1 MFPAPAALRDGLALR
16 GLEERA
22 TVGAAMIRV
31 LAFSLAA
38 AVWPVA
44 SASTAVDEILAAFQ
58 ARMTQGGDFG
68 GLFEQVEELSL
79 EEQRKLIGD
88 IDRQW
93 PRLRDGYLSALARAG
108 TAGAGR
114 KSTPQEVAKH
124 RAEFMK
130 VYAMGEN
137 AMKDQLSSVSWP
149 ALEALRGLL
158 IPTPEQLVAA
168 GGETLREQRKMV
180 RALAEFR
187 DGVLKAAIA
196 TQSIDSV
203 SSLEQGE
210 KAAAEA
216 ACGFARRDLKVLE
229 DNRKLAAK
237 RSVPEAEVRGIEQC
251 NEWRLLV
258 GLNALVLDPLLC
270 DAARDHSKD
279 MAERGFFAHESPV
292 AGKKSFTDRAANF
305 RTSASAE
312 NIFMGSSDPAAA
324 NRGWFFSPGHHKNMF
339 SPGHRRIGLGCHGG
353 HWTQMFGG

>member
-1 MFPAPAALRDGLALR
+1 
-16 GLEERA
+16 
-22 TVGAAMIRV
+22 MIRILV
-31 LAFSLAA
+31 LSLAVA
-38 AVWPVA
+38 SGPVA
-44 SASTAVDEILAAFQ
+44 WASTAVDEILAAFQ
-58 ARMTQGGDFG
+58 VRMTQGEDFG
-68 GLFEQVEELSL
+68 ELLERVGDLRL
-79 EEQRKLIGD
+79 EEQRKLIAD

-93 PRLRDGYLSALARAG
+93 PRLRDGYFSALTRAG
-108 TAGAGR
+108 SSGAGGE
-114 KSTPQEVAKH
+114 SSPQEIAKH

-137 AMKDQLSSVSWP
+137 AMKEPLSTVSWP
-149 ALEALRGLL
+149 ALEALRALL

-168 GGETLREQRKMV
+168 GGEPLREQRRLV

-196 TQSIDSV
+196 TQPIDSV
-203 SSLEQGE
+203 TSLEQGE

-237 RSVPEAEVRGIEQC
+237 RSVPEAEARGIEQC

-270 DAARDHSKD
+270 DASRDHSKD
-279 MAERGFFAHESPV
+279 MAEQGFFAHESPV
-292 AGKKSFTDRAANF
+292 PGKKSFTDRAGNF
-305 RTSASAE
+305 KTSASAE
-312 NIFMGSSDPAAA
+312 NIFMGSSDPGAA
-324 NRGWFFSPGHHKNMF
+324 NRGWFFSPGHHRNMF

-353 HWTQMFGG
+353 HWTQMFGR